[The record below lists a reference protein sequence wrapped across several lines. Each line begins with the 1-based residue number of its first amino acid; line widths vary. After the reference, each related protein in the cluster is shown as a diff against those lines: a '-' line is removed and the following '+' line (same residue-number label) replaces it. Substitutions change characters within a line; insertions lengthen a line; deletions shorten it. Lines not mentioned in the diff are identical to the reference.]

1 MALILT
7 RRCGEVIHIG
17 NDIEIFIAAIRKD
30 QVSIGI
36 EAPKGI
42 TILRHELVTNK
53 AFDRDTLELKPK

>member
-7 RRCGEVIHIG
+7 RRRGEVIHIG
-17 NDIEIFIAAIRKD
+17 NDIEIFIASIRED

-42 TILRHELVTNK
+42 TILRQELVTNK